1 MRLIKYLTLAV
12 AMSRNQAGYF
22 IRKKRVSVDGK
33 IISDP
38 DFEILDSNQITFDG
52 KPISIIEH
60 QYIILNKPKGYVCA
74 TKDGDYKTVLNLLDC
89 RIKESECYFANI
101 LSPEVS
107 GLVLISDDIRWA
119 SKMRQ
124 RLQKKICEYQ
134 IHLKHMADNADL
146 SDLLKGQYDSIASE
160 RVNENTLKLKTVHA
174 KSAELIGTTLNF
186 LRMNLKFNY
195 ESEFTF
201 YVKLYPINRPVVTS
215 SHSHNVDMNLLKQH
229 YLIEQ

>member
-38 DFEILDSNQITFDG
+38 DFEILDSNRITFDG

-74 TKDGDYKTVLNLLDC
+74 TKDGDYKTVLNLLDY

-134 IHLKHMADNADL
+134 IHLKHMVDNADL
-146 SDLLKGQYDSIASE
+146 DDLLKGQDYSIASE
-160 RVNENTLKLKTVHA
+160 RVNEKTLKLKTVHA
-174 KSAELIGTTLNF
+174 KSAALIGKLHSTNIA
-186 LRMNLKFNY
+186 FNTIELEKIGRLSLGDIKSGHY
-195 ESEFTF
+195 IKLSENEF
-201 YVKLYPINRPVVTS
+201 KI
-215 SHSHNVDMNLLKQH
+215 
-229 YLIEQ
+229 

>member
-134 IHLKHMADNADL
+134 IHLKHMVDNADL
-146 SDLLKGQYDSIASE
+146 DDLLKGQDDSIASE
-160 RVNENTLKLKTVHA
+160 RVNE
-174 KSAELIGTTLNF
+174 
-186 LRMNLKFNY
+186 
-195 ESEFTF
+195 
-201 YVKLYPINRPVVTS
+201 
-215 SHSHNVDMNLLKQH
+215 
-229 YLIEQ
+229 